1 MVTGVGVGDLRILST
16 CFPVEFAG
24 VHDYAAKRCAV
35 TADEFGG
42 GMNHDVSPVLDG
54 SYQIRRAECVVY
66 YDGDAVP
73 VRDLG
78 NGVDIRNVAV
88 GVAECFNEYR
98 LGVRLDRRLCFLKI
112 VYVDK
117 GGCDTVMGEGVGKQ
131 VVAAAVYRFLCYY
144 VISLLG
150 KCFYCVRDRGGA

>member
-1 MVTGVGVGDLRILST
+1 M
-16 CFPVEFAG
+16 
-24 VHDYAAKRCAV
+24 

-42 GMNHDVSPVLDG
+42 GMNYDVGSVLDG
-54 SYQIRRAECVVY
+54 SYQIRSAECVVY

-88 GVAECFNEYR
+88 GVAERFNEYR

-117 GGCDTVMGEGVGKQ
+117 GGCDSIVGKGMGKQ

-150 KCFYCVRDRGGA
+150 KCFYCVCDCSGA